1 MRVEIEIDTV
11 IVEAPA
17 HPVLRALDGIAEA
30 ILVVA
35 VLGEL
40 FAVAVNVVARVVLGV
55 SFLWTEEIAQ
65 IALSTLTFVGGTVAY
80 RRGDH
85 TFVRAV
91 IDTLPLYLH
100 RRCVALADVLVF
112 SIAIV
117 ALLSSF
123 KLLAMNWQQTTPILG
138 WPVSNFA
145 VPLTASMALLAVY
158 AVERL
163 WREHRASAL
172 GVMVGV
178 FAVALLIGLTQSI
191 WRPWIAG
198 DTAIGVALV
207 FFFFAVV
214 VGVPVGFVLLLSTAS
229 YLWIGDVAP
238 IGALPQQM
246 VNGTS
251 NFILLAI
258 PFFILAGLIME
269 RGGISLRLVRFVYA
283 FVGHLR
289 GGLLQ
294 VMVLSM
300 YLVSGLSGSKAAD
313 VAAVGTVMRGMLKER
328 GYSSAEGA
336 AVLAA
341 SAVMGETVPPSIAM
355 LILGSITSIS
365 MAGLFIGGVIPAAV
379 IAVCLMVLIY
389 VRARRSGA
397 TAEARATWAVRLD
410 ASVGAILPFLM
421 PLILFVGILGGIA
434 TPTEVSA
441 FAVLY
446 GMFLSLVVYREM
458 DLRSFFRTVVDS
470 VALTGMILFILSAAS
485 GFSWALTIAYVPQR
499 VVDVLHGFND
509 SVDIFLIGS
518 LLLLIVGGSLLEGLP
533 ALNILAPLLI
543 PIAGKI
549 GISELHYGMML
560 IIAMGVGAFMPPA
573 GVGFY
578 VCCAVAR
585 APLEA
590 ASRAM
595 LPYLVVLI
603 IGLLLVTFVP
613 WFTLVLPHYFG
624 FRG

>member
-1 MRVEIEIDTV
+1 MRADIDTTIEEV
-11 IVEAPA
+11 SRHSAVR
-17 HPVLRALDGIAEA
+17 LLNGIAEI

-40 FAVAVNVVARVVLGV
+40 SAVVLNVVARVALGV
-55 SFLWTEEIAQ
+55 SFLWTEEIAR

-80 RRGDH
+80 QRGDH
-85 TFVRAV
+85 TYVRAV
-91 IDTLPLYLH
+91 IDAMPLYVH
-100 RRCVALADVLVF
+100 RRCVALADALVLTV
-112 SIAIV
+112 AIV

-123 KLLAMNWQQTTPILG
+123 KLLALNWQQTTPILG

-145 VPLTASMALLAVY
+145 VPLTVSMALLAFY

-163 WREHRASAL
+163 WREHRESAF
-172 GVMVGV
+172 GIII
-178 FAVALLIGLTQSI
+178 AVLAAALIVTISQGI
-191 WRPWIAG
+191 WRSWIVG
-198 DTAIGVALV
+198 DAAIFLSLA
-207 FFFFAVV
+207 FFFASVII
-214 VGVPVGFVLLLSTAS
+214 GVPVGFSLLLATAS
-229 YLWIGDVAP
+229 YLWIGDIAP
-238 IGALPQQM
+238 IEALPQQM
-246 VNGTS
+246 VNGTG

-269 RGGISLRLVRFVYA
+269 RGGISLRLVHFVHA

-313 VAAVGTVMRGMLKER
+313 VAAVGTVMRGMLKKQ

-365 MAGLFIGGVIPAAV
+365 MAGLFIGGIIPAAV
-379 IAVCLMVLIY
+379 IAICLMILIY
-389 VRARRSGA
+389 VRARKSGMTPGQRSS
-397 TAEARATWAVRLD
+397 WSVRIN

-421 PLILFVGILGGIA
+421 PLILFVGILGGFA

-446 GMFLSLVVYREM
+446 GMFLSLFVYREM
-458 DLRSFFRTVVDS
+458 NWSSFFRTAIDS
-470 VALTGMILFILSAAS
+470 VALAGMILFILSAAS
-485 GFSWALTIAYVPQR
+485 GFSWALTIAYIPQR
-499 VVDVLHGFND
+499 VVELLHRFND
-509 SVDIFLIGS
+509 SKDIFLIGS
-518 LLLLIVGGSLLEGLP
+518 LILLIIGGSLLEGLP

-578 VCCAVAR
+578 VCCAVAQAR
-585 APLEA
+585 LEA

-595 LPYLVVLI
+595 IPYLVVLL

-624 FRG
+624 FRD

>member
-1 MRVEIEIDTV
+1 MRVEIEIHTV
-11 IVEAPA
+11 VEEAPP
-17 HPVLRALDGIAEA
+17 HPVVRVLDGIAET
-30 ILVVA
+30 ILVIA

-40 FAVAVNVVARVVLGV
+40 FAVVVNVLARVVLGV

-91 IDTLPLYLH
+91 IDTLPLYVH
-100 RRCVALADVLVF
+100 RRCIALADTLVLA
-112 SIAIV
+112 IAVV

-123 KLLAMNWQQTTPILG
+123 KLLAMNWEQTTPILG

-145 VPLTASMALLAVY
+145 VPLTASMALLAFY

-172 GVMVGV
+172 GVVSGV
-178 FAVALLIGLTQSI
+178 LAVALVVGVSQGI
-191 WRPWIAG
+191 WRPWIVG
-198 DTAIGVALV
+198 DVAIMLSLG
-207 FFFFAVV
+207 FFFMAVV
-214 VGVPVGFVLLLSTAS
+214 VGVPVGFALLLSTAS

-238 IGALPQQM
+238 IESLPQQM

-269 RGGISLRLVRFVYA
+269 RGGISLRLVHFVYA

-313 VAAVGTVMRGMLKER
+313 VAAVGTVMRGMLKKQ

-355 LILGSITSIS
+355 LILGSVTSIS
-365 MAGLFIGGVIPAAV
+365 MAGLFIGGIIPAAV

-389 VRARRSGA
+389 VRARRSGV
-397 TAEARATWAVRLD
+397 TPEARAPWSVRLD
-410 ASVGAILPFLM
+410 ASIGSILPFLM
-421 PLILFVGILGGIA
+421 PLILFVGILAGIA

-458 DLRSFFRTVVDS
+458 NWRSFFRTVVDS

-499 VVDVLHGFND
+499 VVELLHGFND
-509 SVDIFLIGS
+509 SKNIFLIGS
-518 LLLLIVGGSLLEGLP
+518 LILLIIGGSLLEGLP

-595 LPYLVVLI
+595 IPYLVVLLV
-603 IGLLLVTFVP
+603 GLLVVTFVP

>member
-11 IVEAPA
+11 IEETPA

-65 IALSTLTFVGGTVAY
+65 IALSTLTFVGGTIAY

-91 IDTLPLYLH
+91 IDTLPLYIH
-100 RRCVALADVLVF
+100 RRCVALADALVF
-112 SIAIV
+112 AIAIV

-163 WREHRASAL
+163 WREHGASAL

-178 FAVALLIGLTQSI
+178 FIVALLIGLTQSV
-191 WRPWIAG
+191 WRPWMAG
-198 DTAIGVALV
+198 DAAIAVALV

-214 VGVPVGFVLLLSTAS
+214 VGVPVGFALLLSTAS

-238 IGALPQQM
+238 IEALPQQM

-410 ASVGAILPFLM
+410 ASIGAILPFLM
-421 PLILFVGILGGIA
+421 PLILFVGILAGIA

-446 GMFLSLVVYREM
+446 GMFLSLVVYREIN
-458 DLRSFFRTVVDS
+458 LRSFFRTVVDS

-499 VVDVLHGFND
+499 VVDVLHGFNN
-509 SVDIFLIGS
+509 SRDIFLIGS

-595 LPYLVVLI
+595 IPYLVVLI
-603 IGLLLVTFVP
+603 VGLLLVTFVP

>member
-1 MRVEIEIDTV
+1 MRVEVDITV
-11 IVEAPA
+11 TPEPRY
-17 HPVLRALDGIAEA
+17 RALRVLDAAAEA

-40 FAVAVNVVARVVLGV
+40 CAVIINVLARVLLGV
-55 SFLWTEEIAQ
+55 SFLWTEEIAR

-85 TFVRAV
+85 TYVRAV
-91 IDTLPLYLH
+91 IDTLPLYVR
-100 RRCVALADVLVF
+100 RRCVALADALVLL
-112 SIAIV
+112 IAVV
-117 ALLSSF
+117 ALLASF
-123 KLLAMNWQQTTPILG
+123 ELLALNWQQITPILG

-145 VPLTASMALLAVY
+145 IPLTGSMALLAFY
-158 AVERL
+158 AIERL

-172 GVMVGV
+172 GVVNV
-178 FAVALLIGLTQSI
+178 VLTLAVAAFATQHL
-191 WRPWIAG
+191 WRPWIVG
-198 DTAIGVALV
+198 DTAIMVSLG
-207 FFFFAVV
+207 FFFLSVV
-214 VGVPVGFVLLLSTAS
+214 VGVPVGFALLLSTAS
-229 YLWIGDVAP
+229 YLWIGDIAP
-238 IGALPQQM
+238 IEALPQQM
-246 VNGTS
+246 VNGTG

-269 RGGISLRLVRFVYA
+269 RGGISFRLVRFVYA

-313 VAAVGTVMRGMLKER
+313 VAAVGTVMRGMLKKQ

-355 LILGSITSIS
+355 LILGSVTSIS

-379 IAVCLMVLIY
+379 IAVCLMTLIY
-389 VRARRSGA
+389 VRARRSGIA
-397 TAEARATWAVRLD
+397 PEPRTQWSVRIS
-410 ASVGAILPFLM
+410 ASVDAILPFLM
-421 PLILFVGILGGIA
+421 PVILFVGILAGFA

-446 GMFLSLVVYREM
+446 GMFLSLVIYREM
-458 DLRSFFRTVVDS
+458 TWRSFFRTVVDS

-499 VVDVLHGFND
+499 VVELLHMFND
-509 SVDIFLIGS
+509 SKDIFLIGS
-518 LLLLIVGGSLLEGLP
+518 LILLIVGGSLLEGLP

-578 VCCAVAR
+578 VCCAVAQ
-585 APLEA
+585 ASLEA

-595 LPYLVVLI
+595 VPYLIVLI
-603 IGLLLVTFVP
+603 IGLLVVAFIP

>member
-1 MRVEIEIDTV
+1 MHAEIDPA
-11 IVEAPA
+11 IEQAPRS
-17 HPVLRALDGIAEA
+17 PSVRVLDGIAEA

-40 FAVAVNVVARVVLGV
+40 FAVVLNVLARVFLGV
-55 SFLWTEEIAQ
+55 SFLWTEEIARL
-65 IALSTLTFVGGTVAY
+65 ALSTLTFVGGTVAY

-85 TFVRAV
+85 TYVRAV
-91 IDTLPLYLH
+91 IDTLPLYIH
-100 RRCVALADVLVF
+100 RRCLALAEALVLL
-112 SIAIV
+112 IAIV

-123 KLLAMNWQQTTPILG
+123 DLLALNWYQITPILG

-145 VPLTASMALLAVY
+145 VPLTASMALLSFY
-158 AVERL
+158 AIERL
-163 WREHRASAL
+163 WREHRASAF
-172 GVMVGV
+172 GVIVTV
-178 FAVALLIGLTQSI
+178 LAVALAAYLTQGI
-191 WRPWIAG
+191 WRQWVAG
-198 DTAIGVALV
+198 DTPIILSLA
-207 FFFFAVV
+207 FFFLAVV
-214 VGVPVGFVLLLSTAS
+214 VGVPVGFALLLSTAS
-229 YLWIGDVAP
+229 YLWIGDIAP
-238 IGALPQQM
+238 IDALPQQM
-246 VNGTS
+246 VNGTG

-269 RGGISLRLVRFVYA
+269 RGGISLRLVHFVHA

-313 VAAVGTVMRGMLKER
+313 VAAVGTVMRGMLKKQ

-365 MAGLFIGGVIPAAV
+365 MAGLFIGGIIPAAV

-389 VRARRSGA
+389 VRARKSGMKP
-397 TAEARATWAVRLD
+397 EARASWSVRLN
-410 ASVGAILPFLM
+410 ASIAAILPFLM
-421 PLILFVGILGGIA
+421 PVILFVGILAGVA

-446 GMFLSLVVYREM
+446 GMVLSLVVYREM
-458 DLRSFFRTVVDS
+458 NLRSFFRTVIDS
-470 VALTGMILFILSAAS
+470 VALTGMILFILSAAA

-499 VVDVLHGFND
+499 IVSLLHGFND
-509 SVDIFLIGS
+509 SKDIFLISS
-518 LLLLIVGGSLLEGLP
+518 LVLLIVGGSLLEGLP

-543 PIAGKI
+543 PIAAKI

-590 ASRAM
+590 ATRAM
-595 LPYLVVLI
+595 MPYLVILI
-603 IGLLLVTFVP
+603 IGLLLVAFVP
-613 WFTLVLPHYFG
+613 WFTLVLPQYFG
-624 FRG
+624 FQG

>member
-1 MRVEIEIDTV
+1 MRVEVDITV
-11 IVEAPA
+11 TPEPRY
-17 HPVLRALDGIAEA
+17 RALRVLDAAAEA

-40 FAVAVNVVARVVLGV
+40 CAVIINVLARVLLGV
-55 SFLWTEEIAQ
+55 SFLWTEEIAR

-85 TFVRAV
+85 TYVRAV
-91 IDTLPLYLH
+91 IDTLPLYVR
-100 RRCVALADVLVF
+100 RRCVALADALVLL
-112 SIAIV
+112 IAVV
-117 ALLSSF
+117 ALLASF
-123 KLLAMNWQQTTPILG
+123 ELLALNWQQITPILG

-145 VPLTASMALLAVY
+145 IPLTGSMALLAFY
-158 AVERL
+158 AIERL

-172 GVMVGV
+172 GVVNV
-178 FAVALLIGLTQSI
+178 VLTLAVAAFATQHL
-191 WRPWIAG
+191 WRPWIVG
-198 DTAIGVALV
+198 DTAIMVSLG
-207 FFFFAVV
+207 FFFLSVV
-214 VGVPVGFVLLLSTAS
+214 VGVPVGFALLLSTAS
-229 YLWIGDVAP
+229 YLWIGDIAP
-238 IGALPQQM
+238 IEALPQQM
-246 VNGTS
+246 VNGTG

-269 RGGISLRLVRFVYA
+269 RGGISFRLVRFVYA

-313 VAAVGTVMRGMLKER
+313 VAAVGTVMRGMLKKQ

-355 LILGSITSIS
+355 LILGSVTSIS

-379 IAVCLMVLIY
+379 IAVCLMTLIY
-389 VRARRSGA
+389 VRARRSGIA
-397 TAEARATWAVRLD
+397 PEPRAQWSVRIS
-410 ASVGAILPFLM
+410 ASVDAILPFLM
-421 PLILFVGILGGIA
+421 PVILFVGILAGFA

-446 GMFLSLVVYREM
+446 GMFLSLVIYREM
-458 DLRSFFRTVVDS
+458 TWRSFFRTVVDS

-499 VVDVLHGFND
+499 VVELLHMFND
-509 SVDIFLIGS
+509 SKDIFLIGS
-518 LLLLIVGGSLLEGLP
+518 LILLIVGGSLLEGLP

-578 VCCAVAR
+578 VCCAVAQ
-585 APLEA
+585 ASLEA

-595 LPYLVVLI
+595 VPYLIVLI
-603 IGLLLVTFVP
+603 IGLLVVAFIP

>member
-1 MRVEIEIDTV
+1 MGIDIDTNV
-11 IVEAPA
+11 QPAPSVSA
-17 HPVLRALDGIAEA
+17 TRVLDGIVET
-30 ILVVA
+30 ILIVA
-35 VLGEL
+35 LLGEL
-40 FAVAVNVVARVVLGV
+40 LAVVVNVLARLTLGV
-55 SFLWTEEIAQ
+55 SFLWTEEVARLS
-65 IALSTLTFVGGTVAY
+65 LSTLTFLGGTIAY

-85 TFVRAV
+85 TCVRAV
-91 IDTLPLYLH
+91 VDTFPLAV
-100 RRCVALADVLVF
+100 RRTCLALADALVLVV
-112 SIAIV
+112 AVV

-123 KLLAMNWQQTTPILG
+123 ELLALNWHQTTPILG

-145 VPLTASMALLAVY
+145 VPLTASMALLAFY

-163 WREHRASAL
+163 WHEHRTSML
-172 GVMVGV
+172 GVVI
-178 FAVALLIGLTQSI
+178 AVLAIAVVAYTTQDI
-191 WRPWIAG
+191 WRAWVIG
-198 DTAIGVALV
+198 DVAITLALA
-207 FFFFAVV
+207 FFIMAVV
-214 VGVPVGFVLLLSTAS
+214 TGVPVGFALLLSTAS
-229 YLWIGDVAP
+229 YLWIGDIAP
-238 IGALPQQM
+238 IEALPQQM
-246 VNGTS
+246 VNGTG

-269 RGGISLRLVRFVYA
+269 RGGISLRLVQFVYA
-283 FVGHLR
+283 FVGHFR

-313 VAAVGTVMRGMLKER
+313 VAAVGTVMRGMLKR
-328 GYSSAEGA
+328 QGYSNAEGA
-336 AVLAA
+336 AVLAS

-365 MAGLFIGGVIPAAV
+365 MAGLFIGGIIPAAV

-389 VRARRSGA
+389 VRARRSGVA
-397 TAEARATWAVRLD
+397 ADARASWSVRRD
-410 ASVGAILPFLM
+410 ASIGAILPFLM
-421 PLILFVGILGGIA
+421 PLMLFAGILTGAA

-446 GMFLSLVVYREM
+446 GMVLSLVVYREM
-458 DLRSFFRTVVDS
+458 NVRSFFRTAVDS
-470 VALTGMILFILSAAS
+470 IALTGMILFILSAAS
-485 GFSWALTIAYVPQR
+485 GFSWALTVAYVPQR
-499 VVDVLHGFND
+499 IVALLHGFND
-509 SVDIFLIGS
+509 SKEIFLIGS
-518 LLLLIVGGSLLEGLP
+518 LILLIVGGSLLEGLP

-543 PIAGKI
+543 PIAAKI

-595 LPYLVVLI
+595 MPYLAVLLV
-603 IGLLLVTFVP
+603 GLLLVAFVP
-613 WFTLVLPHYFG
+613 WFTLVLPRYFRFPG
-624 FRG
+624 

>member
-11 IVEAPA
+11 IEETPA
-17 HPVLRALDGIAEA
+17 HPALRVLDNIAET
-30 ILVVA
+30 ILVVS

-100 RRCVALADVLVF
+100 RRCVALADALVF
-112 SIAIV
+112 AIAIV

-145 VPLTASMALLAVY
+145 VPLTASMALLAFY

-178 FAVALLIGLTQSI
+178 FAVALLIGLTQSV

-198 DTAIGVALV
+198 DAAIAVALV

-238 IGALPQQM
+238 IEALPQQM

-410 ASVGAILPFLM
+410 ASIGAILPFLM
-421 PLILFVGILGGIA
+421 PLILFVGILAGIA

-458 DLRSFFRTVVDS
+458 NLRSFFRTVVDS

-509 SVDIFLIGS
+509 STDIFLIGS

-549 GISELHYGMML
+549 GISELHYGIVL
-560 IIAMGVGAFMPPA
+560 LIAMGTGAFLPPA

-578 VCCAVAR
+578 VACAIMR
-585 APLEA
+585 TDIES

-595 LPYLVVLI
+595 VPYLVVLI
-603 IGLLLVTFVP
+603 IALLIVAFVP
-613 WFTLVLPHYFG
+613 WFTVFLPRALG
-624 FRG
+624 LGG

>member
-1 MRVEIEIDTV
+1 MRVDIDIDRV
-11 IVEAPA
+11 NEEVPSHPA
-17 HPVLRALDGIAEA
+17 VRALDAVA
-30 ILVVA
+30 DTILVVA

-40 FAVAVNVVARVVLGV
+40 LAVIINVLARVFLGV
-55 SFLWTEEIAQ
+55 SFLWTEEIAR
-65 IALSTLTFVGGTVAY
+65 IALSTLTFIGGTVAY

-85 TFVRAV
+85 TYVRAV
-91 IDTLPLYLH
+91 IDTLPLYVH
-100 RRCVALADVLVF
+100 RRCVALADALVLA
-112 SIAIV
+112 IAVI

-123 KLLAMNWQQTTPILG
+123 KLLALNWEQTTPILG
-138 WPVSNFA
+138 WPVSNIA
-145 VPLTASMALLAVY
+145 VPLTASMALLAFY
-158 AVERL
+158 AAGRL
-163 WREHRASAL
+163 WREHRTSAL
-172 GVMVGV
+172 GVTVAVLAVAVVV
-178 FAVALLIGLTQSI
+178 FATQAI
-191 WRPWIAG
+191 WRPWVVG
-198 DTAIGVALV
+198 DTAILLSLG
-207 FFFFAVV
+207 FFFASVI
-214 VGVPVGFVLLLSTAS
+214 VGVPVGFALLLSTAS
-229 YLWIGDVAP
+229 YVWVGDIAP
-238 IGALPQQM
+238 IEALPQQM

-258 PFFILAGLIME
+258 PFFILAGLVME
-269 RGGISLRLVRFVYA
+269 RGGISLRLVHFVYA

-313 VAAVGTVMRGMLKER
+313 VAAVGTVMRGMLKKQ

-355 LILGSITSIS
+355 LILGSVTSIS
-365 MAGLFIGGVIPAAV
+365 MAGLFIGGIIPAAV
-379 IAVCLMVLIY
+379 IAVCLMALIY
-389 VRARRSGA
+389 VRARKSGVA
-397 TAEARATWAVRLD
+397 PGERTPWSVRLD
-410 ASVGAILPFLM
+410 ASIGAILPFMM
-421 PLILFVGILGGIA
+421 PLILFVGILAGIA

-458 DLRSFFRTVVDS
+458 DWRSFYRTVVDS

-499 VVDVLHGFND
+499 VVELLHGFND
-509 SVDIFLIGS
+509 SKDVFLIGS
-518 LLLLIVGGSLLEGLP
+518 LILLIIGGSLLEGLP

-595 LPYLVVLI
+595 LPYLVVLL
-603 IGLLLVTFVP
+603 IGLLVVTFVP

>member
-1 MRVEIEIDTV
+1 MRLEIETAV
-11 IVEAPA
+11 LEVPP
-17 HPVLRALDGIAEA
+17 HPLLRVLEGIAEA
-30 ILVVA
+30 VLVVA

-40 FAVAVNVVARVVLGV
+40 LAVTLNVIARVFLDV
-55 SFLWTEEIAQ
+55 SFLWTEEIAR
-65 IALSTLTFVGGTVAY
+65 IALATLTFVGGTVAY

-85 TFVRAV
+85 TYVRAV
-91 IDTLPLYLH
+91 IDILPLYIH
-100 RRCVALADVLVF
+100 RRCVAIADTLVMA
-112 SIAIV
+112 IAVI

-123 KLLAMNWQQTTPILG
+123 ELLALNWQQRTSILG

-145 VPLTASMALLAVY
+145 VPLTVSMALLATF
-158 AVERL
+158 AGARL
-163 WREHRASAL
+163 WREHRSSAL
-172 GVMVGV
+172 GVVIAV
-178 FAVALLIGLTQSI
+178 LAVALTVFATQSI
-191 WRPWIAG
+191 WRPWIVG
-198 DTAIGVALV
+198 DVAILLSLG
-207 FFFFAVV
+207 FFFVSIV
-214 VGVPVGFVLLLSTAS
+214 VGVPVGFALLLSTAS
-229 YLWIGDVAP
+229 YLWVGDIAP
-238 IGALPQQM
+238 IEALPQQM
-246 VNGTS
+246 VNGTG

-269 RGGISLRLVRFVYA
+269 RGGISLRLVHFVYA

-313 VAAVGTVMRGMLKER
+313 VAAVGTVMRGMLKR
-328 GYSSAEGA
+328 QGYSSAEGA

-355 LILGSITSIS
+355 LILGSVTSIS
-365 MAGLFIGGVIPAAV
+365 MAGLFIGGIIPAAV
-379 IAVCLMVLIY
+379 IGVCLMALIY
-389 VRARRSGA
+389 VRARRSGL
-397 TAEARATWAVRLD
+397 TPEAKAPWSVRLHV
-410 ASVGAILPFLM
+410 SIGAILPFMM
-421 PLILFVGILGGIA
+421 PFILFVGILAGIA

-458 DLRSFFRTVVDS
+458 DWRSFYRTVVDS

-499 VVDVLHGFND
+499 IVELLHGFND
-509 SVDIFLIGS
+509 SKDVFLIGS
-518 LLLLIVGGSLLEGLP
+518 LILLIVGGSLLEGLP

-543 PIAGKI
+543 PIAAKLGL
-549 GISELHYGMML
+549 SELHYGMML

-578 VCCAVAR
+578 VCCAVAK

-595 LPYLVVLI
+595 IPYLVVLL
-603 IGLLLVTFVP
+603 IGLLVVTFVP

>member
-1 MRVEIEIDTV
+1 MRLEIETAILEV
-11 IVEAPA
+11 PP
-17 HPVLRALDGIAEA
+17 HPVLRVLEGIAEA
-30 ILVVA
+30 VLVVA

-40 FAVAVNVVARVVLGV
+40 FAVTLNVIARVLLDV
-55 SFLWTEEIAQ
+55 SFLWTEEIAR
-65 IALSTLTFVGGTVAY
+65 IALATLTFVGGTVAY

-85 TFVRAV
+85 TYVRAV
-91 IDTLPLYLH
+91 IDILPLYVH
-100 RRCVALADVLVF
+100 RRCVALADALVMT
-112 SIAIV
+112 IAII

-123 KLLAMNWQQTTPILG
+123 ELLALNWQQTTPILG

-145 VPLTASMALLAVY
+145 VPLTVSMALLAIF
-158 AVERL
+158 AGARL
-163 WREHRASAL
+163 WREHRSSAL
-172 GVMVGV
+172 GVVIAV
-178 FAVALLIGLTQSI
+178 LAVALTVFATQSI
-191 WRPWIAG
+191 WRPWIVS
-198 DTAIGVALV
+198 DVAILLSLGFFLVAI
-207 FFFFAVV
+207 V
-214 VGVPVGFVLLLSTAS
+214 VGVPVGFALLLSTAS
-229 YLWIGDVAP
+229 YLWVGDIAP
-238 IGALPQQM
+238 IEALPQQM
-246 VNGTS
+246 VNGTG

-269 RGGISLRLVRFVYA
+269 RGGISLRLVHFVYA

-313 VAAVGTVMRGMLKER
+313 VAAVGTVMRGMLKKQ

-355 LILGSITSIS
+355 LVLGSVTSIS
-365 MAGLFIGGVIPAAV
+365 MAGLFIGGIIPAAV
-379 IAVCLMVLIY
+379 IGVCLMALIY
-389 VRARRSGA
+389 VRARRSGV
-397 TAEARATWAVRLD
+397 TPEARAPWSVRLD
-410 ASVGAILPFLM
+410 ASIGAILPFMM
-421 PLILFVGILGGIA
+421 PLILFVCILAGIA

-458 DLRSFFRTVVDS
+458 DWRSFYRTVVDS

-485 GFSWALTIAYVPQR
+485 GFSWALTVAYVPQR
-499 VVDVLHGFND
+499 IVELLHSFND
-509 SVDIFLIGS
+509 SKDVFLIGS
-518 LLLLIVGGSLLEGLP
+518 LILLIVGGSLLEGLP

-543 PIAGKI
+543 PIAAKLGL
-549 GISELHYGMML
+549 SELHYGMML

-595 LPYLVVLI
+595 VPYLVVLL
-603 IGLLLVTFVP
+603 IGLLVVTFVP

>member
-1 MRVEIEIDTV
+1 MRVEIEIDTIIEKV
-11 IVEAPA
+11 PRLSALG
-17 HPVLRALDGIAEA
+17 VLERGAEL

-40 FAVAVNVVARVVLGV
+40 SAVIINVLARVTLGV
-55 SFLWTEEIAQ
+55 SFLWTEEIAR
-65 IALSTLTFVGGTVAY
+65 IALATLTFVGGTVAY

-85 TFVRAV
+85 TYVRAV
-91 IDTLPLYLH
+91 VDTLPLYVH
-100 RRCVALADVLVF
+100 RRCVALADALVLT
-112 SIAIV
+112 IAVV

-123 KLLAMNWQQTTPILG
+123 KLLALNWQQTTPILG

-145 VPLTASMALLAVY
+145 VPLTASMTLLVIY

-163 WREHRASAL
+163 WREHRSSAF
-172 GVMVGV
+172 GVIIVVVTVALFV
-178 FAVALLIGLTQSI
+178 FATQDI

-198 DTAIGVALV
+198 DAAIMLSLV
-207 FFFFAVV
+207 FFFIEIVI
-214 VGVPVGFVLLLSTAS
+214 GVPVGFALLLSTAS
-229 YLWIGDVAP
+229 YLWIGDIAP
-238 IGALPQQM
+238 IEALPEQM
-246 VNGTS
+246 VNGTG

-269 RGGISLRLVRFVYA
+269 RGGISLRLVSFVHA

-313 VAAVGTVMRGMLKER
+313 VAAVGTVMRGMLKKQ

-365 MAGLFIGGVIPAAV
+365 MAGLFIGGIIPAAV
-379 IAVCLMVLIY
+379 IGVCLMILIY
-389 VRARRSGA
+389 MRARRRGITPEPRSP
-397 TAEARATWAVRLD
+397 WSVRLN
-410 ASVGAILPFLM
+410 ASLGAILPFLM
-421 PLILFVGILGGIA
+421 PIILFVGILGGFA

-446 GMFLSLVVYREM
+446 GMFLSLVVYRELN
-458 DLRSFFRTVVDS
+458 LRNFFRTVVDS
-470 VALTGMILFILSAAS
+470 VALAGMILFILSAAS

-499 VVDVLHGFND
+499 VVELLHGFND
-509 SVDIFLIGS
+509 SKDVFLIGS
-518 LLLLIVGGSLLEGLP
+518 LILLIVGGSLLEGLP

-578 VCCAVAR
+578 VCCAVAQ

-595 LPYLVVLI
+595 IPYLIVLL
-603 IGLLLVTFVP
+603 IGLLLVAFVP

>member
-1 MRVEIEIDTV
+1 MRLEIEMAV
-11 IVEAPA
+11 LEVPR
-17 HPVLRALDGIAEA
+17 HPVLRVLEGIAEA
-30 ILVVA
+30 VLVVA

-40 FAVAVNVVARVVLGV
+40 FAVTLNVIARVFLDV
-55 SFLWTEEIAQ
+55 SFLWTEEIAR
-65 IALSTLTFVGGTVAY
+65 IALATLTFVGGTVAY

-85 TFVRAV
+85 TYVRAV
-91 IDTLPLYLH
+91 IDIFPLYIH
-100 RRCVALADVLVF
+100 RRCVAIADTLVMA
-112 SIAIV
+112 IAVI

-123 KLLAMNWQQTTPILG
+123 ELLALNWQQRTSILG

-145 VPLTASMALLAVY
+145 VPLTVSMALLAIF
-158 AVERL
+158 AGARL
-163 WREHRASAL
+163 WREHRSSAL
-172 GVMVGV
+172 GVVIAVLTVALTV
-178 FAVALLIGLTQSI
+178 FATQGI
-191 WRPWIAG
+191 WRPWIVG
-198 DTAIGVALV
+198 DVAILLSLG
-207 FFFFAVV
+207 FFFVAIV
-214 VGVPVGFVLLLSTAS
+214 VGVPVGFALLLSTAS
-229 YLWIGDVAP
+229 YLWVGDIAP
-238 IGALPQQM
+238 IEALPQQM
-246 VNGTS
+246 VNGTG

-269 RGGISLRLVRFVYA
+269 RGGISLRLVHFVHA

-313 VAAVGTVMRGMLKER
+313 VAAVGTVMRGMLKKQ

-355 LILGSITSIS
+355 LILGSVTSIS
-365 MAGLFIGGVIPAAV
+365 MAALFIGGIIPAAV
-379 IAVCLMVLIY
+379 IGVCLMALIY
-389 VRARRSGA
+389 VRARRSGV
-397 TAEARATWAVRLD
+397 TPEAQAPWSVRLD
-410 ASVGAILPFLM
+410 ASIGAILPFMM
-421 PLILFVGILGGIA
+421 PLILFVGILAGVA

-458 DLRSFFRTVVDS
+458 DWRNFYRTVVDS

-485 GFSWALTIAYVPQR
+485 GFSWALTVAYVPQR
-499 VVDVLHGFND
+499 IVELLHSFND
-509 SVDIFLIGS
+509 SKDVFLIGS
-518 LLLLIVGGSLLEGLP
+518 LILLIVGGSLLEGLP

-543 PIAGKI
+543 PIAAKLGL
-549 GISELHYGMML
+549 SELHYGMML

-578 VCCAVAR
+578 VCCAVAK

-595 LPYLVVLI
+595 MPYLVVLL
-603 IGLLLVTFVP
+603 IGLLVVAFVP

>member
-1 MRVEIEIDTV
+1 MHVDVDIDAVIEEV
-11 IVEAPA
+11 PSHPA
-17 HPVLRALDGIAEA
+17 MRALDAVA
-30 ILVVA
+30 DTILVVA

-40 FAVAVNVVARVVLGV
+40 FAVIINVLARVVLGV
-55 SFLWTEEIAQ
+55 SFLWTEEIAR

-85 TFVRAV
+85 TYVRAV
-91 IDTLPLYLH
+91 IDTLPLYVH
-100 RRCVALADVLVF
+100 RRCVALADALVMA
-112 SIAIV
+112 IAVI

-123 KLLAMNWQQTTPILG
+123 ELLALNWQQTTPILG
-138 WPVSNFA
+138 WPVSNIA
-145 VPLTASMALLAVY
+145 VPLTVSMALLAFY
-158 AVERL
+158 AAARL

-172 GVMVGV
+172 GVTVVVLGVAVVV
-178 FAVALLIGLTQSI
+178 FATQAI
-191 WRPWIAG
+191 WRPWIVG
-198 DTAIGVALV
+198 DAAILLSLG
-207 FFFFAVV
+207 FFFASVV
-214 VGVPVGFVLLLSTAS
+214 VGVPVGFALLLSTAS
-229 YLWIGDVAP
+229 YLWIGDIAP
-238 IGALPQQM
+238 IEALPQQM

-258 PFFILAGLIME
+258 PFFILAGLVME
-269 RGGISLRLVRFVYA
+269 RGGISLRLVHFVYA

-313 VAAVGTVMRGMLKER
+313 VAAVGTVMRGMLKKQ

-355 LILGSITSIS
+355 LILGSVTSIS
-365 MAGLFIGGVIPAAV
+365 MAGLFIGGIIPAAV
-379 IAVCLMVLIY
+379 IAVCLMALIY
-389 VRARRSGA
+389 VRARRSGVA
-397 TAEARATWAVRLD
+397 PGARTSWSVRLD
-410 ASVGAILPFLM
+410 ASIGAILPFMM
-421 PLILFVGILGGIA
+421 PLILFVGILAGIA

-458 DLRSFFRTVVDS
+458 DWRSFYRTVVDS

-499 VVDVLHGFND
+499 VVELLHGFND
-509 SVDIFLIGS
+509 SKDVFLIGS
-518 LLLLIVGGSLLEGLP
+518 LILLIIGGSLLEGLP

-578 VCCAVAR
+578 VCCAVAK

-595 LPYLVVLI
+595 VPYLVVLL
-603 IGLLLVTFVP
+603 IGLLVVTFVP

>member
-1 MRVEIEIDTV
+1 MRVEVVTGTK
-11 IVEAPA
+11 EAPRHSA
-17 HPVLRALDGIAEA
+17 VRVLNGIAEI

-35 VLGEL
+35 ILGEL
-40 FAVAVNVVARVVLGV
+40 SAVIINVVARVVLGV
-55 SFLWTEEIAQ
+55 SFLWTEEIAK

-80 RRGDH
+80 ERGDH
-85 TFVRAV
+85 TYVRAV
-91 IDTLPLYLH
+91 IDTLPLYVH
-100 RRCVALADVLVF
+100 RRCVALADALVLVV
-112 SIAIV
+112 ATV

-123 KLLAMNWQQTTPILG
+123 RLLALNWQQTTPILG

-145 VPLTASMALLAVY
+145 VPLTGSMALLAFY
-158 AVERL
+158 AIERL
-163 WREHRASAL
+163 WREHRASAF
-172 GVMVGV
+172 GVVTAVLAIAVTV
-178 FAVALLIGLTQSI
+178 FATQNL
-191 WRPWIAG
+191 WRPRIVG
-198 DTAIGVALV
+198 DTSIMLSL
-207 FFFFAVV
+207 FFFFIAVI
-214 VGVPVGFVLLLSTAS
+214 VGVPVGFALLLSTAS
-229 YLWIGDVAP
+229 YLWIGDIAP
-238 IGALPQQM
+238 IEALPQQM
-246 VNGTS
+246 VNGTG

-269 RGGISLRLVRFVYA
+269 RGGISLRLVRFVHA

-313 VAAVGTVMRGMLKER
+313 VAAVGTVMRGMLKKQ

-365 MAGLFIGGVIPAAV
+365 MAGLFIGGIIPAAV
-379 IAVCLMVLIY
+379 IGVCLMTLIY
-389 VRARRSGA
+389 VRARRSSM
-397 TAEARATWAVRLD
+397 TPEPRTPWSVRLN
-410 ASVGAILPFLM
+410 ASLGAILPFLM
-421 PLILFVGILGGIA
+421 PIILFVGILGGLA

-441 FAVLY
+441 FAVVY
-446 GMFLSLVVYREM
+446 GMFLSLVVYREL

-499 VVDVLHGFND
+499 VVELLHGFND
-509 SVDIFLIGS
+509 SKDVFLIGS
-518 LLLLIVGGSLLEGLP
+518 LILLIIGGSLLEGLP

-595 LPYLVVLI
+595 IPYLVVLL
-603 IGLLLVTFVP
+603 IGLLLVAFVP

>member
-1 MRVEIEIDTV
+1 MRADIDTATD
-11 IVEAPA
+11 EAPRHTA
-17 HPVLRALDGIAEA
+17 LRALDTVAEA
-30 ILVVA
+30 ILVAA

-40 FAVAVNVVARVVLGV
+40 FAVIVNVLARLTLGV
-55 SFLWTEEIAQ
+55 SFLWTEEIAR

-85 TFVRAV
+85 TLVRAFV
-91 IDTLPLYLH
+91 DTLPLYIH
-100 RRCVALADVLVF
+100 RRCLALAEVLVLLIAVVAF
-112 SIAIV
+112 FASIDLF
-117 ALLSSF
+117 AL
-123 KLLAMNWQQTTPILG
+123 NWQQTTPILG
-138 WPVSNFA
+138 WPVSNFGI
-145 VPLTASMALLAVY
+145 PLTASMALLAFY
-158 AVERL
+158 AAERL
-163 WREHRASAL
+163 WLHHRQSAL
-172 GVMVGV
+172 GVVAAV
-178 FAVALLIGLTQSI
+178 FAVAVLAAASQGL
-191 WRPWIAG
+191 WRPWISG
-198 DTAIGVALV
+198 DTAIALSLGFFFVAVAL
-207 FFFFAVV
+207 
-214 VGVPVGFVLLLSTAS
+214 GVPVGFALLLSTAS
-229 YLWIGDVAP
+229 YLWIGDIAP
-238 IGALPQQM
+238 IEALPQQM
-246 VNGTS
+246 VNGTG

-269 RGGISLRLVRFVYA
+269 RGGISFRLVRFVYA

-313 VAAVGTVMRGMLKER
+313 VAAVGTVMRGMLKKQ
-328 GYSSAEGA
+328 GYSSGEGA

-365 MAGLFIGGVIPAAV
+365 MAGLFIGGMIPATV
-379 IAVCLMVLIY
+379 IGACLMVLIY
-389 VRARRSGA
+389 VRARRSGIVP
-397 TAEARATWAVRLD
+397 EPRVSWRRRLD
-410 ASVGAILPFLM
+410 ASIGAILPFLM
-421 PLILFVGILGGIA
+421 PVILFAGILTGAA

-446 GMFLSLVVYREM
+446 GMVLSLVAYREM
-458 DLRSFFRTVVDS
+458 NLRSFFRAAVDS
-470 VALTGMILFILSAAS
+470 VALTGMILFILSAAA
-485 GFSWALTIAYVPQR
+485 GFSWVLTIAYIPQR
-499 VVDVLHGFND
+499 IVALLHGFND
-509 SVDIFLIGS
+509 SKDVFLVCS
-518 LLLLIVGGSLLEGLP
+518 LILLILGGSLLEGLP

-578 VCCAVAR
+578 VCCAVAQ
-585 APLEA
+585 APLES

-595 LPYLVVLI
+595 LPYLAVLI
-603 IGLLLVTFVP
+603 VGLLLVTFVP
-613 WFTLVLPHYFG
+613 WFTLVLPYYFG

>member
-1 MRVEIEIDTV
+1 MRVEIDTA
-11 IVEAPA
+11 VEEVPRHSAVR
-17 HPVLRALDGIAEA
+17 VLNGIAEI

-40 FAVAVNVVARVVLGV
+40 SAVVLNVVARVVLGV
-55 SFLWTEEIAQ
+55 SFLWTEEIAR

-80 RRGDH
+80 QRGDH
-85 TFVRAV
+85 TYVRAV
-91 IDTLPLYLH
+91 IDIMPLYAH
-100 RRCVALADVLVF
+100 RRCVALADALVLSV
-112 SIAIV
+112 AIV

-123 KLLAMNWQQTTPILG
+123 NLLALNWHQTTPILG

-145 VPLTASMALLAVY
+145 VPLTISMALLTFY

-172 GVMVGV
+172 GVIV
-178 FAVALLIGLTQSI
+178 AVLAIALIVTMSQGI

-198 DTAIGVALV
+198 DTAIFLSLG
-207 FFFFAVV
+207 FFFVAVII
-214 VGVPVGFVLLLSTAS
+214 GVPVGFALLLATAS
-229 YLWIGDVAP
+229 YLWIGDIAP
-238 IGALPQQM
+238 IEALPQQM
-246 VNGTS
+246 VNGTG

-269 RGGISLRLVRFVYA
+269 RGGISLRLVHFVHA

-313 VAAVGTVMRGMLKER
+313 VAAVGTVMRGMLKKQ

-365 MAGLFIGGVIPAAV
+365 MAGLFIGGIIPAAV
-379 IAVCLMVLIY
+379 IAVCLMILIY
-389 VRARRSGA
+389 VRARKSGMTPAPRSS
-397 TAEARATWAVRLD
+397 WSVRLN

-421 PLILFVGILGGIA
+421 PLILFVGILGGFA

-446 GMFLSLVVYREM
+446 GMFLSLFVYREM
-458 DLRSFFRTVVDS
+458 NWRSFFRTAIDS
-470 VALTGMILFILSAAS
+470 VALAGMILFILSAAS
-485 GFSWALTIAYVPQR
+485 GFSWALTIAYIPQR
-499 VVDVLHGFND
+499 VVELLHGFND
-509 SVDIFLIGS
+509 SKDIFLIGS
-518 LLLLIVGGSLLEGLP
+518 LILLIIGGSLLEGLP

-578 VCCAVAR
+578 VCCAVAQAR
-585 APLEA
+585 LEA

-595 LPYLVVLI
+595 VPYLIVLL

>member
-1 MRVEIEIDTV
+1 MRVEVDITV
-11 IVEAPA
+11 TPEPRY
-17 HPVLRALDGIAEA
+17 RALRVLDAAAEA

-40 FAVAVNVVARVVLGV
+40 CAVIINVLARVLLGV
-55 SFLWTEEIAQ
+55 SFLWTEEIAR

-85 TFVRAV
+85 TYVRAV
-91 IDTLPLYLH
+91 IDTLPLYVR
-100 RRCVALADVLVF
+100 RRCVALADALVLL
-112 SIAIV
+112 IAVV
-117 ALLSSF
+117 ALLASF
-123 KLLAMNWQQTTPILG
+123 ELLALNWQQITPILG

-145 VPLTASMALLAVY
+145 IPLTGSMVLLAFY
-158 AVERL
+158 AIERL

-172 GVMVGV
+172 GVVNV
-178 FAVALLIGLTQSI
+178 VLTLAVAAFATQHL
-191 WRPWIAG
+191 WRPWIVG
-198 DTAIGVALV
+198 DTAIMVSLG
-207 FFFFAVV
+207 FFFLSVV
-214 VGVPVGFVLLLSTAS
+214 VGVPVGFALLLSTAS
-229 YLWIGDVAP
+229 YLWIGDIAP
-238 IGALPQQM
+238 IEALPQQM
-246 VNGTS
+246 VNGTG

-269 RGGISLRLVRFVYA
+269 RGGISFRLVRFVYA

-313 VAAVGTVMRGMLKER
+313 VAAVGTVMRGMLKKQ

-355 LILGSITSIS
+355 LILGSVTSIS

-379 IAVCLMVLIY
+379 IAVCLMTLIY
-389 VRARRSGA
+389 VRARRSGIA
-397 TAEARATWAVRLD
+397 PEPRTQWSVRIS
-410 ASVGAILPFLM
+410 ASVDAILPFLM
-421 PLILFVGILGGIA
+421 PVILFVGILAGFA

-446 GMFLSLVVYREM
+446 GMFLSLVIYREM
-458 DLRSFFRTVVDS
+458 TWRSFFRTVVDS

-499 VVDVLHGFND
+499 VVELLHMFND
-509 SVDIFLIGS
+509 SKDIFLIGS
-518 LLLLIVGGSLLEGLP
+518 LILLIVGGSLLEGLP

-578 VCCAVAR
+578 VCCAVAQ
-585 APLEA
+585 ASLEA

-595 LPYLVVLI
+595 VPYLIVLI
-603 IGLLLVTFVP
+603 IGLLVVAFIP

>member
-11 IVEAPA
+11 IEETPA

-65 IALSTLTFVGGTVAY
+65 IALSTLTFVGGTIAY

-91 IDTLPLYLH
+91 IDTLPLYIH
-100 RRCVALADVLVF
+100 RRCVALADALVF
-112 SIAIV
+112 AIAIV

-163 WREHRASAL
+163 WREHGASAL

-178 FAVALLIGLTQSI
+178 FIVALLIGLTQSV
-191 WRPWIAG
+191 WRPWMAG
-198 DTAIGVALV
+198 DAAIAVALV

-214 VGVPVGFVLLLSTAS
+214 VGVPVGFALLLSTAS

-238 IGALPQQM
+238 IEALPQQM

-410 ASVGAILPFLM
+410 ASIGAILPFLM
-421 PLILFVGILGGIA
+421 PLILFVGILAGIA

-458 DLRSFFRTVVDS
+458 NLRSFFRTVVDS

-509 SVDIFLIGS
+509 SRDIFLIGS

-595 LPYLVVLI
+595 IPYLVVLI
-603 IGLLLVTFVP
+603 VGLLLVTFVP

>member
-1 MRVEIEIDTV
+1 MRFEIEIDTV
-11 IVEAPA
+11 IEEAPQ
-17 HPVLRALDGIAEA
+17 HPALRVLDGIAET

-40 FAVAVNVVARVVLGV
+40 FAVGVNVLARVILGI

-91 IDTLPLYLH
+91 IDTLPLYVH
-100 RRCVALADVLVF
+100 RRCVALADALVLA
-112 SIAIV
+112 IAIV

-123 KLLAMNWQQTTPILG
+123 KLVAMNWQQITPILG

-145 VPLTASMALLAVY
+145 VPLTASMALLAFY

-163 WREHRASAL
+163 WRDHRASAF
-172 GVMVGV
+172 GVLIGV
-178 FAVALLIGLTQSI
+178 LAVAVVVAMSQSI
-191 WRPWIAG
+191 WRPWVVGDAAIMLSLAFFIIAV
-198 DTAIGVALV
+198 I
-207 FFFFAVV
+207 
-214 VGVPVGFVLLLSTAS
+214 VGVPVGFALLLSTAS
-229 YLWIGDVAP
+229 YLWIGDIAP
-238 IGALPQQM
+238 IEALPQQM

-313 VAAVGTVMRGMLKER
+313 VAAVGTVMRGMLKQR
-328 GYSSAEGA
+328 GYSSSEGA

-365 MAGLFIGGVIPAAV
+365 MAGLFIGGIIPAAV
-379 IAVCLMVLIY
+379 IAFCLMVLIY
-389 VRARRSGA
+389 VRARGSGA
-397 TAEARATWAVRLD
+397 TAEARAPWSVRLD

-421 PLILFVGILGGIA
+421 PLILFVGILAGIA

-446 GMFLSLVVYREM
+446 GIFLSLVVYREM
-458 DLRSFFRTVVDS
+458 NLRNFFRTVVDS

-499 VVDVLHGFND
+499 VVELLHGFND
-509 SVDIFLIGS
+509 SKDIFLIGS
-518 LLLLIVGGSLLEGLP
+518 LILLIIGGSLLEGLP

-595 LPYLVVLI
+595 VPYLIVLLA
-603 IGLLLVTFVP
+603 GLLLVTFVP

>member
-1 MRVEIEIDTV
+1 
-11 IVEAPA
+11 
-17 HPVLRALDGIAEA
+17 
-30 ILVVA
+30 
-35 VLGEL
+35 
-40 FAVAVNVVARVVLGV
+40 
-55 SFLWTEEIAQ
+55 
-65 IALSTLTFVGGTVAY
+65 
-80 RRGDH
+80 
-85 TFVRAV
+85 
-91 IDTLPLYLH
+91 
-100 RRCVALADVLVF
+100 
-112 SIAIV
+112 
-117 ALLSSF
+117 
-123 KLLAMNWQQTTPILG
+123 
-138 WPVSNFA
+138 
-145 VPLTASMALLAVY
+145 MALLAFY
-158 AVERL
+158 AIERL
-163 WREHRASAL
+163 WREHRASAF
-172 GVMVGV
+172 GVVTAV
-178 FAVALLIGLTQSI
+178 LAIAVALFATQNL
-191 WRPWIAG
+191 WRPWILG
-198 DTAIGVALV
+198 DTSIMLSL
-207 FFFFAVV
+207 FFFFIAVI
-214 VGVPVGFVLLLSTAS
+214 VGVPVGFALLLSTAS
-229 YLWIGDVAP
+229 YLWIGDIAP
-238 IGALPQQM
+238 IEALPQQM
-246 VNGTS
+246 VNGTG

-269 RGGISLRLVRFVYA
+269 RGGISLRLVRFVHA

-313 VAAVGTVMRGMLKER
+313 VAAVGTVMRGMLKKQ

-365 MAGLFIGGVIPAAV
+365 MAGLFIGGIIPAAV
-379 IAVCLMVLIY
+379 IGVCLMTLIY
-389 VRARRSGA
+389 VRARRSSM
-397 TAEARATWAVRLD
+397 TPEPRTPWSVRLN
-410 ASVGAILPFLM
+410 ASLGAILPFLM
-421 PLILFVGILGGIA
+421 PIILFVGILGGFA

-441 FAVLY
+441 FAVVY
-446 GMFLSLVVYREM
+446 GMFLSLVVYREL

-499 VVDVLHGFND
+499 VVELLHGFND
-509 SVDIFLIGS
+509 SKDVFLIGS
-518 LLLLIVGGSLLEGLP
+518 LILLIIGGSLLEGLP

-578 VCCAVAR
+578 VCCAVAQ

-595 LPYLVVLI
+595 IPYLVVLL
-603 IGLLLVTFVP
+603 IGLLLVAFVP